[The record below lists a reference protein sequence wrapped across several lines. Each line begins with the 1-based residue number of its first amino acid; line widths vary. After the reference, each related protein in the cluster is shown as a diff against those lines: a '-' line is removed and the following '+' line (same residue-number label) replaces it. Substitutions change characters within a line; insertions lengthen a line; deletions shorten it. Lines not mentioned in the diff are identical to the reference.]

1 MLRYIGLAC
10 LPLLL
15 LATPASAVSYKQK
28 LETCTIGAKSQK
40 LTGKKRSVFI
50 HKCMGKGDYE
60 PAARREMMKKE
71 KAMKKQASRKK
82 PATKKSTMK
91 ETVAPQQKKQ

>member
-15 LATPASAVSYKQK
+15 VATPASALSYKQK
-28 LETCTIGAKSQK
+28 LETCKIGAKSQK
-40 LTGKKRSVFI
+40 LSGKKRSVFI

-60 PAARREMMKKE
+60 PAARKEMMKKE
-71 KAMKKQASRKK
+71 KAMKK
-82 PATKKSTMK
+82 STMK
-91 ETVAPQQKKQ
+91 KTAAPQHKKQ